1 MDTIK
6 ITLVD
11 DDVLIVS
18 LLEKYFN
25 DQDSIEVL
33 STEYSGEGLLENI
46 SSYKVLPDVL
56 VLDLKMKKI
65 NGVEVT
71 KILRSNYPDV
81 NIIVMSSHYN
91 KSFMG
96 YMLKA
101 GVAAFVPKGI
111 SPEQLVEIVHEVY
124 KNGFFFF
131 KDQLDIVREQVSAKS
146 PSPKIGNE
154 ELLSSREIDV
164 LRLICYQKTAKEI
177 SEELFISTRTVEGH
191 KNNLFLKTGTK
202 NIAGLVIYAIQ
213 NRVINTENIPLI

>member
-1 MDTIK
+1 MNIIK
-6 ITLVD
+6 LTLVD
-11 DDVLIVS
+11 DDALIVS

-25 DQDSIEVL
+25 DQEGIKVL
-33 STEYSGEGLLENI
+33 STEYSGEDLLENI
-46 SSYKVLPDVL
+46 SNYEVLPDIL

-71 KILRSNYPDV
+71 KALKTKYPDI
-81 NIIVMSSHYN
+81 NIVVMSSHYK

-96 YMLKA
+96 FMLKA
-101 GVAAFVPKGI
+101 GVAAFAPKGI
-111 SPEQLVEIVHEVY
+111 SPEQLVEIVHDVH

-131 KDQLDIVREQVSAKS
+131 KDQLDVIREQVSSKS
-146 PSPKIGNE
+146 PSPKLANE

-191 KNNLFLKTGTK
+191 KNNLFLKTETK

-213 NRVINTENIPLI
+213 NKIINTENIPLI

>member
-11 DDVLIVS
+11 DDALIVS

-25 DQDSIEVL
+25 DQKGIEVV
-33 STEYSGEGLLENI
+33 STEYSGEDLLGNI

-65 NGVEVT
+65 DGVEVT
-71 KILRSNYPDV
+71 KVLKANYPDI
-81 NIIVMSSHYN
+81 NIIVMSSHYK

-96 YMLKA
+96 FMLKA
-101 GVAAFVPKGI
+101 GVAAFAPKGI

-131 KDQLDIVREQVSAKS
+131 KDQLDVIRDQISSKS
-146 PSPKIGNE
+146 PNPKLGE
-154 ELLSSREIDV
+154 ESLSEREIDV
-164 LRLICYQKTAKEI
+164 LKLICYQKTAKEI

-213 NRVINTENIPLI
+213 KRIINTENIPLI